1 MFELVVFYLF
11 SALTVAAATA
21 VVTVRNPMFAVLS
34 LILAFFAAAVVWM
47 LLEAEFLAI
56 VLVVVYVGA
65 VMVLFLYV
73 VMMLDINLAVLK
85 EGFARFLPLGALMAA
100 ITVYLMARVVGSDHF
115 GLDRYYPPV
124 MHGPGYSNTRELG
137 LLLYTDYFYAFE
149 IAAVILLLA
158 MVAAITLTLRR
169 RRDSRHQRPDEQV
182 AVRREDFVRVVKMSS
197 EEQ

>member
-1 MFELVVFYLF
+1 MFELVIFYLF
-11 SALTVAAATA
+11 AALTVMAATA
-21 VVTVRNPMFAVLS
+21 VVTLRNPVFAVLA
-34 LILAFFAAAVVWM
+34 LILAFFSAAVIWM

-85 EGFARFLPLGALMAA
+85 EGFAHFLPLGALMAVL
-100 ITVYLMARVVGSDHF
+100 TVYLMARVLGPDNF

-124 MHGPGYSNTRELG
+124 SHGPGYSNTRELG

-149 IAAVILLLA
+149 IAAVILLVA

-169 RRDSRHQRPDEQV
+169 RKDRKFQRPEEQV
-182 AVRREDFVRVVKMSS
+182 AVRRDDFVRVVKMSS
-197 EEQ
+197 EES